1 MADNQ
6 ELLDFF
12 KNLGEGGSSGRGP
25 ASEATLLRLERA
37 LTGSSGGGGGGGKSP
52 QRKAREETETFAK
65 TLRAINKSEKDATQ
79 KINAMSDAM
88 RKHHR
93 GVFVAGVGMKGLA
106 DQVIG
111 LKAGVGDFANVL
123 DDAANVTGNLYIK
136 ALTQSFKLL
145 ALMVDKQ
152 VDNFKQMSEVG
163 IQFSDGLFTT
173 RELALQAGLTLDA
186 FSDAVATS
194 ADSLALLSGSVRG
207 GTERFASI
215 SKLFQNEFSGQA
227 AGLGMTFEETTGLLT
242 DYIEIQTAVGKSQFM
257 SNRQLVNGAKAFSLE
272 LDLLSS
278 ITGKQRKQIA
288 DAIKQDMMDKRIQGI
303 IQSLESSAVP
313 GIQAILGSME
323 GLPSTTKDAIKELI
337 GTGGIPLSDMAQS
350 LVRLN
355 PQLAGFAKRVQMGQG
370 SVSEFESII
379 RQTAMR
385 SQSMGAGVQRTGAL
399 LSAMG
404 ENTLAAN
411 LELFRFTE
419 FGKQRNNAERDQ
431 ASAMTDSSN
440 QIVSFKNSLKDI
452 QNFFIQGLLIPLE
465 PLAKLLGNMARGLSS
480 VIGFL
485 TQSQNGFLGVVGG
498 LTAFGIVIGS
508 TIALTKG
515 LGLAFSGLTRMF
527 GRMMPSLGGGGAMRA
542 AGGAKLLGAVGPAAA
557 TGGAFAGLGIGALLG
572 LSGAGAGLGIAA
584 IGKGLQTFN
593 NVNAENLSSV
603 ADASQKLIA
612 TLVSGVTNPVDLTR
626 SVSGLKIYA
635 KTISDVLD
643 DIDKDKLSV
652 YTTKLEA
659 LADAF
664 KEVNSSMSGAITTTG
679 RNSTDKLDSI
689 STLLKEIK
697 LVMEDVSNSNKQISR
712 KTANNNVYNT

>member
-6 ELLDFF
+6 DLLDFF

-25 ASEATLLRLERA
+25 ASEATLLRLEKA
-37 LTGSSGGGGGGGKSP
+37 LTGASGGGGSSAATV
-52 QRKAREETETFAK
+52 QRKVRQETETFAK
-65 TLRAINKSEKDATQ
+65 TLKSINKSEKDATQ
-79 KINAMSDAM
+79 KITAMSDAM

-93 GVFVAGVGMKGLA
+93 GVFVAGVGMKGLT

-272 LDLLSS
+272 LDLFSS

-313 GIQAILGSME
+313 GIQAILGSMQ
-323 GLPSTTKDAIKELI
+323 GLPSTTQDAIKELI

-480 VIGFL
+480 VVGFL

-542 AGGAKLLGAVGPAAA
+542 AGGANLLGAVGPAVAK
-557 TGGAFAGLGIGALLG
+557 GGAFAGLGIGALLG

-635 KTISDVLD
+635 KTISDVLN

-679 RNSTDKLDSI
+679 RTSTDKLDSI

>member
-1 MADNQ
+1 MADYQ
-6 ELLDFF
+6 DLLNYF
-12 KNLGEGGSSGRGP
+12 NSMGEGATKGP
-25 ASEATLLRLERA
+25 ATEATLLRLEKA
-37 LTGSSGGGGGGGKSP
+37 LTGSSGGGGSSAAQTQKKVR
-52 QRKAREETETFAK
+52 QETETFAK
-65 TLRAINKSEKDATQ
+65 TLKSINQSEKDATQ

-88 RKHHR
+88 RKHQR

-111 LKAGVGDFANVL
+111 LRSGVGDFANVL
-123 DDAANVTGNLYIK
+123 DDAANVTGNIYIK
-136 ALTQSFKLL
+136 GLTESFKML
-145 ALMVDKQ
+145 AMMVDKQ

-163 IQFSDGLFTT
+163 IQFSEGLFTT
-173 RELALQAGLTLDA
+173 RELALQAGLTLDT
-186 FSDAVATS
+186 FTDAIATS
-194 ADSLALLSGSVRG
+194 ANSLALLSGSVRS
-207 GTERFASI
+207 GTERFTSI
-215 SKLFQNEFSGQA
+215 SRLFQNEFSGQA
-227 AGLGMTFEETTGLLT
+227 AGLGMTFEETTGMLT
-242 DYIEIQTAVGKSQFM
+242 DYLEIQTSVGKAQFL

-272 LDLLSS
+272 LDQLSS

-288 DAIKQDMMDKRIQGI
+288 EAIKQDMMDKRIQGI

-323 GLPSTTKDAIKELI
+323 GLPDTTKDALKELI

-355 PQLAGFAKRVQMGQG
+355 PELAGFAKRIQMGQG

-399 LSAMG
+399 LSALG
-404 ENTLAAN
+404 DNTLAAN
-411 LELFRFTE
+411 LELFRFNK
-419 FGKQRNNAERDQ
+419 FGQERTSIEQ
-431 ASAMTDSSN
+431 AQAQALQDNSL
-440 QIVSFKNSLKDI
+440 QIVSFRNSLKDI
-452 QNFFIQGLLIPLE
+452 QNFFIQGLLIPLQ
-465 PLAKLLGNMARGLSS
+465 PLAEVLGNMARGLSAFTS
-480 VIGFL
+480 FL
-485 TQSQNGFLGVVGG
+485 TQSQNGFVAFLGG
-498 LTAFGIVIGS
+498 LTAFGVVIGS

-515 LGLAFSGLTRMF
+515 LGLAFSGLTKMF
-527 GRMMPSLGGGGAMRA
+527 GKMLPSLGGGGAMSRA
-542 AGGAKLLGAVGPAAA
+542 AGGAKLMGAVGPAAA
-557 TGGAFAGLGIGALLG
+557 KGGAFAGLGIGALLG

-593 NVNAENLSSV
+593 NVNAENLSKV

-626 SVSGLKIYA
+626 SVSGLRTYA

-664 KEVNSSMSGAITTTG
+664 KEVNTNMSGAITSTG
-679 RNSTDKLDSI
+679 RTSTDKLDGI
-689 STLLKEIK
+689 STLLQEIK

-712 KTANNNVYNT
+712 KTNSTNVYNT